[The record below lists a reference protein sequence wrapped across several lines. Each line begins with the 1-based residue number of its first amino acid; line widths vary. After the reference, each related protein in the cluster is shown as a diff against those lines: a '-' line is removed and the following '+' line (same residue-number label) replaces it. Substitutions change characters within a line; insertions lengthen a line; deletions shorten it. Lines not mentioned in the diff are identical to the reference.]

1 MDPTQKSF
9 IFPSDPPPPWKNQF
23 KNSCKKYEE
32 KNQLQLTL
40 CKIMAIK
47 FDVLHLNDW
56 LFIAEFLIWQL
67 LH

>member
-1 MDPTQKSF
+1 MDPTQTSF
-9 IFPSDPPPPWKNQF
+9 FFPSDPPPLEKINLKTHAKNME
-23 KNSCKKYEE
+23 K

-56 LFIAEFLIWQL
+56 LFIAEFLI
-67 LH
+67 

>member
-1 MDPTQKSF
+1 MDPTQKSPF
-9 IFPSDPPPPWKNQF
+9 FPSDPPPLFPHLDKINL
-23 KNSCKKYEE
+23 KNSCKKYGE

-56 LFIAEFLIWQL
+56 LFIAEFLI
-67 LH
+67 

>member
-1 MDPTQKSF
+1 MDPTQKHFFSF
-9 IFPSDPPPPWKNQF
+9 RPPPPPEKINLKTHAKNME
-23 KNSCKKYEE
+23 K

-56 LFIAEFLIWQL
+56 LFIAEFLI
-67 LH
+67 